1 MKTQELVAFRTDV
14 FQEIQTKMFPPL
26 FIMRKNLKKGFIV
39 SVSFPCVFWRTEKTN
54 IDTEPISKYTQPPL
68 PGLGRRAETTASV

>member
-1 MKTQELVAFRTDV
+1 MTQERVTFRTDI

-26 FIMRKNLKKGFIV
+26 FHNEKESQKGFIV

-54 IDTEPISKYTQPPL
+54 INTEPISKYTQPPL
-68 PGLGRRAETTASV
+68 PGLGRQAETTASV